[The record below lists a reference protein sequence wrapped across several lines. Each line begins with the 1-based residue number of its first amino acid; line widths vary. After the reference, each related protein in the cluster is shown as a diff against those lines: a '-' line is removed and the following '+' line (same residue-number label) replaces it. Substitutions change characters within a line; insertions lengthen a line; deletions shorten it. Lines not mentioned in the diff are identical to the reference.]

1 MDKVI
6 KRLKNM
12 IDKDNIIECYP
23 ILKEHIS
30 RYGDDDLFID
40 IIEIITERSR
50 NLVDHPYVLQFL
62 NATNIIGIDYYGDE
76 FGLIFKIFDE
86 TRFVIYFDKLTKD
99 SYENSM
105 SIIFNKLR
113 ALKKSIPDCTYL
125 YKKIMRYRKYYNL
138 PIDYS
143 IE

>member
-105 SIIFNKLR
+105 SIIFNKLH
-113 ALKKSIPDCTYL
+113 ALKKSTPDCIHL

-138 PIDYS
+138 PINYS